1 MKSQNIYEK
10 ADIEFIAK
18 TESRK
23 TEKSLMKM
31 IAILEKKIQRL
42 DEEVRILRSLK

>member
-10 ADIEFIAK
+10 IDIETVAK
-18 TESRK
+18 EESK
-23 TEKSLMKM
+23 KVEKSLMKM
-31 IAILEKKIQRL
+31 IAKLEKKIQRL